1 MNAAPD
7 MHQPIDT
14 VQKTQPMRIRFRR
27 PLVDVP
33 TAMALIDVSSQE
45 RLMALIED
53 GSLRWA
59 FDISCSSV
67 TRREV
72 RILAESINDFLAGE
86 RHPELSEADEF
97 TRMLALIFPGEPGPD
112 IRSVELE
119 RVLSVSQTHIKSLMA
134 SGHLIAVKG
143 SVPRV
148 GRLGSVRIQFSSVR
162 ELLKRRRV
170 Y

>member
-1 MNAAPD
+1 MTTAPD
-7 MHQPIDT
+7 MHRSIYNPSN
-14 VQKTQPMRIRFRR
+14 TQPMRIRFRR

-33 TAMALIDVSSQE
+33 TAMALIEVASQE

-86 RHPELSEADEF
+86 SHRELSEAEEF
-97 TRMLALIFPGEPGPD
+97 ARMLALIFPVEPGPD

-134 SGHLIAVKG
+134 SGHLIAVNG

-148 GRLGSVRIQFSSVR
+148 GRLGSVRIQFPSVV

-170 Y
+170 F